1 MKSKWYIFVLAMLVI
16 TAFNYNETNS
26 FSEPSIKVS
35 KVKLENDNVLCL
47 QISIAS
53 NDYIDSLI
61 VGLENFTDNSNTR
74 IFVFN
79 PNTKRASVNYY
90 FYGDNFEKDFD
101 ISLKFKSSNNEFE
114 RTFNLKEI

>member
-1 MKSKWYIFVLAMLVI
+1 MKSKWYIFVLVMLVI
-16 TAFNYNETNS
+16 TAFTYNETNS

-35 KVKLENDNVLCL
+35 KIELENENVLCL

-61 VGLENFTDNSNTR
+61 VEPQKFSDNSTSR

-90 FYGDNFEKDFD
+90 FYGNNSDEDFD
-101 ISLKFKSSNNEFE
+101 IYLKFKCSSNEFE
-114 RTFNLKEI
+114 RMINLKEI